1 MQFLSDRYFA
11 QHAQY
16 LVKEL
21 RILAY
26 TQFLDAYKSVVLS
39 SMAAVFGVT
48 VPFMDAEL
56 SRFIAA
62 GRLNAQIDK
71 VRCTLYYI
79 TQSSMPQRVS
89 RQKHACTVALRGKLM
104 RELLYCVLDW

>member
-1 MQFLSDRYFA
+1 MSDRYFA
-11 QHAQY
+11 QHSQY

-71 VRCTLYYI
+71 VRFTLYY
-79 TQSSMPQRVS
+79 
-89 RQKHACTVALRGKLM
+89 TVH
-104 RELLYCVLDW
+104 LLYTACIRLWLAVVSSLSQ

>member
-1 MQFLSDRYFA
+1 MLCYAMYYHCLCCHAYTQFLSDRYFA
-11 QHAQY
+11 QHSQY

-71 VRCTLYYI
+71 VRCTVVTIHY
-79 TQSSMPQRVS
+79 T
-89 RQKHACTVALRGKLM
+89 T
-104 RELLYCVLDW
+104 